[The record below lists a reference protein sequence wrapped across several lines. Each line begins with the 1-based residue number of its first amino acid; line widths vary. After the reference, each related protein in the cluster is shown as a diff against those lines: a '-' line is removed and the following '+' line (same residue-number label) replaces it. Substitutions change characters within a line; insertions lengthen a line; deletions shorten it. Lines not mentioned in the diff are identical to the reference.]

1 MGTLASGSIDLK
13 SLKVAGEGANK
24 YITTVDGGGIK
35 VHPENNTTDYVQ
47 IDGDSLDIYSGGEEV
62 ASYGLSSRIGSET
75 KSHFNISEQ
84 SISAVSSS
92 GNEYFNVSESGGA
105 YVDVVFTQVIS
116 LGLNSTENVDETFP
130 FGGEGVYRWTDL
142 LVDEKFYINFIPTFE
157 YTESGRK
164 KRLELLEEYGG
175 EANKGT
181 YKDMYSWT
189 YGNATVLRIIYTGST
204 TSSNV
209 LRLIIHPVTTLNGV
223 TYTLKQ
229 LKIKFG
235 TDKPITA
242 PLYKFGT
249 EMPESGGAYS
259 FLMGKGNVTP
269 NEFQLAIGQY
279 NNYEMFPDAVFMI
292 GNGSSGGSTD
302 RSNAFCVTSEGKA
315 ITLGTHG
322 DIILRTTG
330 SGAEIGMDI
339 STPGGV
345 SDLFVGVGQG
355 GDNHG
360 LYSHTASKWIAY
372 SDGTNVGLGGTIFK
386 DLFVLETHTY
396 KSNNLSITS
405 GSALNDTLNITKAGY
420 IPVAISGWRGS
431 NGDNGSGGSHINPF
445 TLRLS
450 TSSVGSGTVQIG
462 ISAVNGAITN
472 CSFWVDVLW
481 IKNI

>member
-1 MGTLASGSIDLK
+1 
-13 SLKVAGEGANK
+13 
-24 YITTVDGGGIK
+24 
-35 VHPENNTTDYVQ
+35 
-47 IDGDSLDIYSGGEEV
+47 
-62 ASYGLSSRIGSET
+62 
-75 KSHFNISEQ
+75 
-84 SISAVSSS
+84 
-92 GNEYFNVSESGGA
+92 
-105 YVDVVFTQVIS
+105 
-116 LGLNSTENVDETFP
+116 
-130 FGGEGVYRWTDL
+130 
-142 LVDEKFYINFIPTFE
+142 
-157 YTESGRK
+157 
-164 KRLELLEEYGG
+164 
-175 EANKGT
+175 
-181 YKDMYSWT
+181 
-189 YGNATVLRIIYTGST
+189 
-204 TSSNV
+204 
-209 LRLIIHPVTTLNGV
+209 
-223 TYTLKQ
+223 
-229 LKIKFG
+229 
-235 TDKPITA
+235 
-242 PLYKFGT
+242 
-249 EMPESGGAYS
+249 
-259 FLMGKGNVTP
+259 MGKGNVTP

-292 GNGSSGGSTD
+292 GNGTSDGSTS
-302 RSNAFCVTSEGKA
+302 RSNAFCVTSDGKA
-315 ITLGTHG
+315 ITLGKNG

-330 SGAEIGMDI
+330 SGAQIGIDI

-345 SDLFVGVGQG
+345 SDLFLGVGQG
-355 GDNHG
+355 GSNHG
-360 LYSHTASKWIAY
+360 LYSNTASKWIVY